1 MEMLECASW
10 IGLAQSL
17 FAGILVLTKENTTIS
32 DRILSG
38 FLFLMAIVFLNTSL
52 YFRIYDNSLLSASFL
67 LFNPYI
73 FIYIRSLTNRTFT
86 LKYTHLLHL
95 IPFVLFEILAFV
107 KHIPFTSSGF
117 LSPGPDF
124 FYRIAF
130 VSVNLI
136 SWSVYIPLSIIL
148 VHRHRLSL
156 RNEVS
161 NIESNETLGWILF
174 ISIFYV
180 VYSIAIIASGI
191 TEFFS
196 GPDIHITEIIN
207 YTTLLLLVYI
217 ISFYGVRQKELT
229 KLFNPQTDPLPAHYK
244 NSILKDE
251 QRREIKD
258 KITGYFNSQ
267 KPYLDPELCMD
278 TLSSALNIPKY
289 QLTEVLNRELGRNF
303 FQFVNHYRVE
313 EVKKML
319 SYKSLPYSIEAIGYE
334 CGFSSKT
341 SFYSFFKAETGM
353 PPSAYRESLLRDQ

>member
-17 FAGILVLTKENTTIS
+17 FAGILVVTKNNISVS

-38 FLFLMAIVFLNTSL
+38 FLFLMAIVFLSTSL
-52 YFRIYDNSLLSASFL
+52 YFRIYGNSLLSASFL

-86 LKYTHLLHL
+86 LKFVHLLHL
-95 IPFVLFEILAFV
+95 IPFILFEILAFA
-107 KHIPFTSSGF
+107 KHIPFIPSVF

-124 FYRIAF
+124 IYRIAF
-130 VSVNLI
+130 VTVNLA
-136 SWSVYIPLSIIL
+136 SWFIYIPLSIIN
-148 VHRHRLSL
+148 VHRHRMSL
-156 RNEVS
+156 KNEVS
-161 NIESNETLGWILF
+161 NINSNETLGWILF

-180 VYSIAIIASGI
+180 VYCVAIIASGI
-191 TEFFS
+191 SEVFS
-196 GPDIHITEIIN
+196 GPDTHITQIIN
-207 YTTLLLLVYI
+207 YTILLLMVYI
-217 ISFYGVRQKELT
+217 ISFYGVRQMELT
-229 KLFNPQTDPLPAHYK
+229 KLFNPQATLHPYK
-244 NSILKDE
+244 NSLLKDE

-258 KITGYFNSQ
+258 KITAYFNNQ
-267 KPYLDPELCMD
+267 KPYLDPDFCMD
-278 TLSSALNIPKY
+278 ALSSALNIPKY

-319 SYKSLPYSIEAIGYE
+319 ADKSVPYSIEAIGYE

-353 PPSAYRESLLRDQ
+353 TPSVYREASIRNRQ